1 MKIETSDCVEAII
14 NHFLEKGTESSSPL
28 LDSKQWKRISK
39 TGTGD
44 NIIRKFQN
52 KITSNE
58 IYVVSS
64 DTEIFNVSKIDTFN
78 KNIITN
84 FDNFNTNIKK
94 SEKSD
99 RVFVTSYGRDMF
111 KDCLEVYIK
120 NNNVLYQDV
129 KDEMKNCY
137 GFQDGDIVNIINGHP
152 IGDAQILKMKYDEY
166 GGSCVLKSISP
177 TNNSFVKKG
186 ELIKGY
192 ALSLLGYATLVTPVS
207 SNTIIPKIKKEK
219 SKKSKYILE
228 VEDFSI
234 SKIDW
239 QKETYSD
246 YDINIGITVYVKGED
261 YMYDDE
267 VLPEL
272 PELEELELGEIQM
285 DDNGFIGITSELSV
299 VEIKK
304 ILSDNGFTVK

>member
-1 MKIETSDCVEAII
+1 MKVTTEDCVKEVVDYLI
-14 NHFLEKGTESSSPL
+14 EKEHNFTNAK
-28 LDSKQWKRISK
+28 DWKRISK

-52 KITSNE
+52 KITNKE
-58 IYVVSS
+58 IYVRSS
-64 DTEIFNVSKIDTFN
+64 DSEIFEVSKTELSNN
-78 KNIITN
+78 KIITK
-84 FDNFNTNIKK
+84 FDNFKTNDNT

-111 KDCLEVYIK
+111 KDCLVVYEKKYNILIEVDYNELK
-120 NNNVLYQDV
+120 NF
-129 KDEMKNCY
+129 Y
-137 GFQDGDIVNIINGHP
+137 GFIVGDIVNIINGFP
-152 IGDAQILKMKYDEY
+152 IGDAQILKMKHDEFC
-166 GGSCVLKSISP
+166 GSCVLKSISP

-186 ELIKGY
+186 ELIRGY
-192 ALSLLGYATLVTPVS
+192 ALSLLSYATLVTPVS

-234 SKIDW
+234 SNIDW

-285 DDNGFIGITSELSV
+285 DENGFIGITSKLSV